1 MGRKPKSTP
10 KEGHNIEGL
19 SDAQR
24 QALHLS
30 QHVPA
35 YEKALAAYKAAGS
48 ELKRVGK
55 EIKAEGGSVAKCKR
69 TIALRTPEGEA
80 AFKAEMAEL
89 AEIAAWSGVGVQLDL
104 LVNDREPADDR
115 AFGEGKRAGMSGETA
130 RPPYDPSTSQHKRW
144 LDGHADGQ
152 AVLSKGFTKTEQ
164 VKEAA

>member
-1 MGRKPKSTP
+1 MARPKKDTP
-10 KEGHNIEGL
+10 KAGDNVAGL

-30 QHVPA
+30 QHVPS
-35 YEKALAAYKAAGS
+35 YEKALASYKAAGS

-55 EIKAEGGSVAKCKR
+55 EIKSEGGSVAKCKR
-69 TIALRTPEGEA
+69 TIELRTPEGEA

-104 LVNDREPADDR
+104 LANDREPADDR
-115 AFGEGKRAGMSGETA
+115 AFGEGKRAGMAGESA
-130 RPPYDPSTSQHKRW
+130 KAPYDPSTSQSKRW

-152 AVLSKGFTKTEQ
+152 AVLSQGFKPLEKQ
-164 VKEAA
+164 AA